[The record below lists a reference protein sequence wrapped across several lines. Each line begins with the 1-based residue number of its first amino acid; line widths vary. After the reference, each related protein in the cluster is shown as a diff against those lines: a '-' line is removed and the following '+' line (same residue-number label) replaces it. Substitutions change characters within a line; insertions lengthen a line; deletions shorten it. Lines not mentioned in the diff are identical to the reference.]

1 MEKAGNRDGSK
12 DRLKVWI
19 RGGGGGGGVGFLQI
33 LSSQIENRMDLQ
45 NLEGK
50 PFNSNKN
57 EVPEC
62 VGIN

>member
-1 MEKAGNRDGSK
+1 VDS
-12 DRLKVWI
+12 
-19 RGGGGGGGVGFLQI
+19 GGGGGVGFLQI
-33 LSSQIENRMDLQ
+33 LSSQIENRMDMQ